1 MTKITTVFAAAFTAF
16 TTYGGLPVVAIAQS
30 PALSD
35 DAIYDISRLNGYT
48 ARVGWRIVY
57 NVENSTAVC
66 RGEGSAIFLGGGLFL
81 TAAHVVDQ
89 NPKKNECAPAG
100 KVNPFVEFGSTTMEA
115 KIIALQQ
122 WDEDLGSI
130 FYADGMDLALLEVDK
145 RMMQPEL
152 RSEVY
157 HRVCES
163 DLNAPG
169 TEVKVS
175 TEYGVYDAKTLP
187 SQTLY
192 SRLDFAG
199 KHGDSGGGVFDERR
213 YCLLGI
219 VSSGGHSGSNY
230 VTTQVVRR
238 FLEQSMAMD
247 SMHAK
252 AQAHSAS
259 P

>member
-1 MTKITTVFAAAFTAF
+1 MAHGGVVMKRLGAVRRTIVTAALAV
-16 TTYGGLPVVAIAQS
+16 GGLPAVAIAQP
-30 PALSD
+30 PARSN
-35 DAIYDISRLNGYT
+35 DAIYDINRLNGYT

-66 RGEGSAIFLGGGLFL
+66 RGEGSAIFLGGSLFL

-89 NPKKNECAPAG
+89 NPKKNECAAAG

-115 KIIALQQ
+115 KIIAIQQ
-122 WDEDLGSI
+122 WDEELGSI
-130 FYADGMDLALLEVDK
+130 FYADGMDLGLLEVDK

-152 RSEVY
+152 RSEAY

-175 TEYGVYDAKTLP
+175 TEYGVYDAMTLP
-187 SQTLY
+187 GQSIY
-192 SRLDFAG
+192 SRLDFAA

-213 YCLLGI
+213 YCLLVI
-219 VSSGGHSGSNY
+219 ISSGGHSGSTY

-238 FLEQSMAMD
+238 FLDQSMR
-247 SMHAK
+247 SEH
-252 AQAHSAS
+252 
-259 P
+259 